1 MALSHDAPLGK
12 TTAPSPEQHQPQQ
25 HQPSQQQP
33 SQQQPPQDQH
43 RPPQVAAA
51 APAKLIAALAVAQF
65 GAYLAVLTPV
75 MVTLALRVSQIV
87 PEADRGAALGQ
98 VLSVGALL
106 AMLGNPVFGAL
117 SDRTTSRFGRR
128 RPWLVGG
135 MAAGLGGLMV
145 VALGSSVLTLL
156 LGWALAQLG
165 INAAL
170 AALTSC
176 IPDLIPQEQM
186 ARVSG
191 MVGMTTPFAII
202 GGSVLAQAFSGSMAL
217 AFLVPGVI
225 GLASVGVLA
234 AVMKDRPAR
243 AGAFEPYS
251 FREFLRSF
259 WVNPRRHPDF
269 AWNFA
274 GRFLV
279 FTGAS
284 CVTSYQVYF
293 LMDRLGYDGD
303 EVTGKVLTGT
313 LAMVLATVLGSLLGG
328 QLSDRSGRRKP
339 YVLGSSLV
347 MAVSLALIASAQS
360 FGMYVAALVVF
371 GFGEGL
377 YLSVDMA
384 LAAAVLPN
392 PEESAKDMGVL
403 NIGNALPQS
412 LVPIL
417 APVLLAIG
425 GSGGD
430 GGGDGG
436 GNYSALFLFG
446 AIAAVLGALAVQFIR
461 SVK

>member
-1 MALSHDAPLGK
+1 MALSHDASLDA
-12 TTAPSPEQHQPQQ
+12 TPSPAALAPE
-25 HQPSQQQP
+25 
-33 SQQQPPQDQH
+33 DD
-43 RPPQVAAA
+43 RPL
-51 APAKLIAALAVAQF
+51 APAKLVLTLALAQF

-87 PEADRGAALGQ
+87 PEADRGTALGQ

-128 RPWLVGG
+128 RPWLIGGMVAGFAGLLVVAVGG
-135 MAAGLGGLMV
+135 SVPVLMA
-145 VALGSSVLTLL
+145 
-156 LGWALAQLG
+156 GWALAQLG
-165 INAAL
+165 INATL
-170 AALTSC
+170 AALTAC
-176 IPDLIPQEQM
+176 IPDLIPPRQQG
-186 ARVSG
+186 RVSG
-191 MVGMTTPFAII
+191 VIGITTSLAMI
-202 GGSVLAQAFSGSMAL
+202 GGSLLANVFSSSIAL
-217 AFLVPGVI
+217 AFLVPGLI
-225 GLASVGVLA
+225 GVA
-234 AVMKDRPAR
+234 AVTCLAVVIKDRPAKP
-243 AGAFEPYS
+243 GAFAPYS
-251 FREFLRSF
+251 FKEFARSF
-259 WVNPRRHPDF
+259 WVNPVRHPDF

-293 LMDRLGYDGD
+293 LMDRLGYDD
-303 EVTGKVLTGT
+303 ETVTGKVLSGT
-313 LAMVLATVLGSLLGG
+313 LVMVVAIVAGSLLGG
-328 QLSDRSGRRKP
+328 QFSDRSGRRKP
-339 YVLGSSLV
+339 YVLGSSLL
-347 MAVSLALIASAQS
+347 MGVSLAMIASAQN
-360 FGMYVAALVVF
+360 FGMYLAALVVF

-412 LVPIL
+412 LVPIV
-417 APVLLAIG
+417 APAFLAIG
-425 GSGGD
+425 G
-430 GGGDGG
+430 G
-436 GNYSALFLFG
+436 GNYGALFLFG

>member
-1 MALSHDAPLGK
+1 MAVSHDAPLGAR
-12 TTAPSPEQHQPQQ
+12 TAPSPEPTQQ
-25 HQPSQQQP
+25 
-33 SQQQPPQDQH
+33 
-43 RPPQVAAA
+43 A
-51 APAKLIAALAVAQF
+51 APAKLVMTLAFAQF

-87 PEADRGAALGQ
+87 PEGERGAALGQ

-128 RPWLVGG
+128 RPWLMGG
-135 MAAGLGGLMV
+135 MITGLAGLGV
-145 VALGSSVLTLL
+145 VALGSNVPTLL

-176 IPDLIPQEQM
+176 IPDLIPQAQM

-191 MVGMTTPFAII
+191 LVGMTTPLAII
-202 GGSVLAQAFSGSMAL
+202 AGSALAQVFSDSMAL
-217 AFLVPGVI
+217 AFLVPGVV
-225 GLASVGVLA
+225 GLVAVGLLA
-234 AVMKDRPAR
+234 GVMKDRPAR
-243 AGAFEPYS
+243 AGAFAPYS
-251 FREFLRSF
+251 LREFLRSF
-259 WVNPRRHPDF
+259 WVDPRKHPDF

-293 LMDRLGYDGD
+293 LMDRLGYSDD
-303 EVTGKVLTGT
+303 DVTGKVFTGT
-313 LAMVLATVLGSLLGG
+313 IAMVAATVLGSVLGG

-347 MAVSLALIASAQS
+347 MAVSLAMIAGAQS
-360 FGMYVAALVVF
+360 FGMYVVALAVF

-412 LVPIL
+412 LVPIV
-417 APVLLAIG
+417 APALLAIG
-425 GSGGD
+425 GGD
-430 GGGDGG
+430 
-436 GNYSALFLFG
+436 NYGALFLFG
-446 AIAAVLGALAVQFIR
+446 AVAAVLGALAVQFIR
-461 SVK
+461 TVK

>member
-1 MALSHDAPLGK
+1 MAVTPDASLGARSPEFPSQD
-12 TTAPSPEQHQPQQ
+12 APSPEAP
-25 HQPSQQQP
+25 
-33 SQQQPPQDQH
+33 
-43 RPPQVAAA
+43 AN
-51 APAKLIAALAVAQF
+51 APAKLVAALALAQF

-87 PEADRGAALGQ
+87 PEADRGAALSQ

-128 RPWLVGG
+128 RPWLIGG
-135 MAAGLGGLMV
+135 MAAGIAGLLV
-145 VALGSSVLTLL
+145 VALGGSVLTLM

-176 IPDLIPQEQM
+176 VPDLIPPRQQ
-186 ARVSG
+186 ARVSAICG
-191 MVGMTTPFAII
+191 ITTSLSMI
-202 GGSVLAQAFSGSMAL
+202 GGSALAQAFSGSMAL

-225 GLASVGVLA
+225 GLAAVATLA

-251 FREFLRSF
+251 AKEFLRSF
-259 WVNPRRHPDF
+259 WVDPRRHPDF

-279 FTGAS
+279 YTGAA

-293 LMDRLGYDGD
+293 LMDRLGYDD
-303 EVTGKVLTGT
+303 DQVTGKVLVGT
-313 LAMVLATVLGSLLGG
+313 LVMVAATAVGSLLGG

-339 YVLGSSLV
+339 YVLGASLV
-347 MAVSLALIASAQS
+347 MAVSLAMIASAES

-371 GFGEGL
+371 GVGNGL

-384 LAAAVLPN
+384 LAAAILPN
-392 PEESAKDMGVL
+392 PDESAKDMGVL

-412 LVPIL
+412 LVPIV
-417 APVLLAIG
+417 APGLLAIG
-425 GSGGD
+425 GGS
-430 GGGDGG
+430 
-436 GNYSALFLFG
+436 GNYGALFLFG
-446 AIAAVLGALAVQFIR
+446 AVAAMLGAFAVQFIR

>member
-1 MALSHDAPLGK
+1 MALSHDAPLDA
-12 TTAPSPEQHQPQQ
+12 TTAPSPEHPRQ
-25 HQPSQQQP
+25 
-33 SQQQPPQDQH
+33 
-43 RPPQVAAA
+43 A
-51 APAKLIAALAVAQF
+51 APAKLVLALAFAQF

-87 PEADRGAALGQ
+87 PEADRGTALGQ

-135 MAAGLGGLMV
+135 MTAGLAGLMV
-145 VALGSSVLTLL
+145 VALGGNVPVLM

-176 IPDLIPQEQM
+176 IPDLIPPQQQ

-191 MVGMTTPFAII
+191 LIGITTSLSMIA
-202 GGSVLAQAFSGSMAL
+202 GSALAQAFSGSMAL
-217 AFLVPGVI
+217 AFLVPGAI
-225 GLASVGVLA
+225 GLAAVVCLA
-234 AVMKDRPAR
+234 VVIKDRPAR
-243 AGAFEPYS
+243 AGAFQPYS
-251 FREFLRSF
+251 FKEFLRSF
-259 WVNPRRHPDF
+259 WVDPRRHPDF

-293 LMDRLGYDGD
+293 LMDRLGYDD
-303 EVTGKVLTGT
+303 DTVTGKVLVGT
-313 LAMVLATVLGSLLGG
+313 LAMVVATAAGSILGG

-347 MAVSLALIASAQS
+347 MAVSLAMIASAHS
-360 FGMYVAALVVF
+360 FGAYVAALVVF
-371 GFGEGL
+371 GVGEGL

-412 LVPIL
+412 LVPIV
-417 APVLLAIG
+417 APALLAIG
-425 GSGGD
+425 G
-430 GGGDGG
+430 G
-436 GNYSALFLFG
+436 GNYGALFLFG

>member
-1 MALSHDAPLGK
+1 MALSHDAPLDA
-12 TTAPSPEQHQPQQ
+12 TTSPASVETPQQ
-25 HQPSQQQP
+25 
-33 SQQQPPQDQH
+33 
-43 RPPQVAAA
+43 A
-51 APAKLIAALAVAQF
+51 APAKLIAALALAQF

-128 RPWLVGG
+128 RPWLIGG
-135 MAAGLGGLMV
+135 MLAGLGGLAV
-145 VALGSSVLTLL
+145 VAVGTDVPTLL
-156 LGWALAQLG
+156 LGWTLAQLG
-165 INAAL
+165 INATL

-176 IPDLIPQEQM
+176 IPDLIPRHQM
-186 ARVSG
+186 GRVCG

-202 GGSVLAQAFSGSMAL
+202 AGSAMAQAFSGSMAL

-225 GLASVGVLA
+225 GLVTVGSLA

-243 AGAFEPYS
+243 AGAFQPYS

-259 WVNPRRHPDF
+259 WVDPRRHPDF

-293 LMDRLGYDGD
+293 LMDRLGYTD
-303 EVTGKVLTGT
+303 EQVTGKLFTGT
-313 LAMVLATVLGSLLGG
+313 IAMVVAIVLGSLLGG

-339 YVLGSSLV
+339 YVLGSSLI
-347 MAVSLALIASAQS
+347 MAVSLAMIATAQS
-360 FGMYVAALVVF
+360 FGMYVAAVVVF

-412 LVPIL
+412 LVPIV
-417 APVLLAIG
+417 APAFLAIG
-425 GSGGD
+425 G
-430 GGGDGG
+430 GG

>member
-1 MALSHDAPLGK
+1 MALSHDAPLGESPAP
-12 TTAPSPEQHQPQQ
+12 TAAHTAAHTVAPVTPVSPSDASPKASPQ
-25 HQPSQQQP
+25 
-33 SQQQPPQDQH
+33 
-43 RPPQVAAA
+43 
-51 APAKLIAALAVAQF
+51 LILALALAQF

-135 MAAGLGGLMV
+135 MAAGLVGLLV
-145 VALGSSVLTLL
+145 VALGGSVPVLMA
-156 LGWALAQLG
+156 GWAVAQLG
-165 INAAL
+165 INATL

-176 IPDLIPQEQM
+176 VPDLIPPQQQ

-191 MVGMTTPFAII
+191 LIGITTSLAMI
-202 GGSVLAQAFSGSMAL
+202 GGSVLAQVFSGSMAL

-225 GLASVGVLA
+225 GLAAVGCLA
-234 AVMKDRPAR
+234 VVIKDRPAR
-243 AGAFEPYS
+243 VGAFEPYS
-251 FREFLRSF
+251 LREFLRSF

-293 LMDRLGYDGD
+293 LMDRLGYDD
-303 EVTGKVLTGT
+303 TAVTGKVLVGT
-313 LAMVLATVLGSLLGG
+313 LAMVVSIAAGSLLGG

-360 FGMYVAALVVF
+360 FGTYVAALVVF

-412 LVPIL
+412 LVPIV
-417 APVLLAIG
+417 APVFLAIG
-425 GSGGD
+425 G
-430 GGGDGG
+430 G
-436 GNYSALFLFG
+436 GNYGALFLFG
-446 AIAAVLGALAVQFIR
+446 AVAAVLGALAVQFIR

>member
-1 MALSHDAPLGK
+1 MAVTPDASLGARSPELAAQD
-12 TTAPSPEQHQPQQ
+12 TPSPEAP
-25 HQPSQQQP
+25 
-33 SQQQPPQDQH
+33 
-43 RPPQVAAA
+43 ATTEN
-51 APAKLIAALAVAQF
+51 APAKLILTLAFAQF

-87 PEADRGAALGQ
+87 PEDDRGSALGQ

-128 RPWLVGG
+128 RPWLIGG
-135 MAAGLGGLMV
+135 MAVGVAGLMV
-145 VALGSSVLTLL
+145 VALGGNVPVLM

-165 INAAL
+165 INATL

-176 IPDLIPQEQM
+176 VPDLIPPQQQ

-191 MVGMTTPFAII
+191 VIGVTTSLSMI
-202 GGSVLAQAFSGSMAL
+202 GGSVLAQVFSGSMAL

-225 GLASVGVLA
+225 GLGAVALLA
-234 AVMKDRPAR
+234 VTMPDRPAR
-243 AGAFEPYS
+243 TDAFQPYS
-251 FREFLRSF
+251 VKEFARSF

-279 FTGAS
+279 FTGAA

-293 LMDRLGYDGD
+293 LMDRLGYDD
-303 EVTGKVLTGT
+303 DQVTQKVLVGT
-313 LAMVLATVLGSLLGG
+313 LVMVVTTVVGSLLGG

-339 YVLGSSLV
+339 YVLGSSLI
-347 MAVSLALIASAQS
+347 MALSLAMIASAQG
-360 FGMYVAALVVF
+360 FGMYVAALAVF
-371 GFGEGL
+371 GAGQGL

-412 LVPIL
+412 LVPMV
-417 APVLLAIG
+417 APAFLAIG
-425 GSGGD
+425 G
-430 GGGDGG
+430 G
-436 GNYSALFLFG
+436 GNYGALFLFG
-446 AIAAVLGALAVQFIR
+446 AVAAVLGALAVQFVR

>member
-1 MALSHDAPLGK
+1 MAVSHDAPLDA
-12 TTAPSPEQHQPQQ
+12 TTSPASVETPQQ
-25 HQPSQQQP
+25 
-33 SQQQPPQDQH
+33 
-43 RPPQVAAA
+43 A
-51 APAKLIAALAVAQF
+51 APAKLIAALALAQF

-135 MAAGLGGLMV
+135 MLAGLGGLAV
-145 VALGSSVLTLL
+145 VAVGTDVPTLL
-156 LGWALAQLG
+156 LGWTLAQLG
-165 INAAL
+165 INATL

-176 IPDLIPQEQM
+176 IPDLIPQRQM
-186 ARVSG
+186 GRVCG

-202 GGSVLAQAFSGSMAL
+202 AGSAMAQAFSGSMAL

-225 GLASVGVLA
+225 GLVTVGSLA

-243 AGAFEPYS
+243 AGAFQPYS
-251 FREFLRSF
+251 LREFLRSF
-259 WVNPRRHPDF
+259 WVDPRKHPDF

-293 LMDRLGYDGD
+293 LMDRLGYSD
-303 EVTGKVLTGT
+303 EQVTGKLFTGT
-313 LAMVLATVLGSLLGG
+313 VAMVVAIVLGSLLGG

-339 YVLGSSLV
+339 YVLGSSLI
-347 MAVSLALIASAQS
+347 MAVSLAMIATAQS
-360 FGMYVAALVVF
+360 FGMYVAAVVVF

-412 LVPIL
+412 LVPIV
-417 APVLLAIG
+417 APAFLAIG
-425 GSGGD
+425 T
-430 GGGDGG
+430 GG

-446 AIAAVLGALAVQFIR
+446 AIAAVLGALAVQCIR

>member
-1 MALSHDAPLGK
+1 MALGHDAPLGE
-12 TTAPSPEQHQPQQ
+12 SP
-25 HQPSQQQP
+25 
-33 SQQQPPQDQH
+33 
-43 RPPQVAAA
+43 
-51 APAKLIAALAVAQF
+51 APAAVPIVIPATPDSPVDVSPVDASPRLVLALAVAQF

-75 MVTLALRVSQIV
+75 TVTLALRVGQIV
-87 PEADRGAALGQ
+87 PAAGRGAALGQ
-98 VLSVGALL
+98 VLSVGAML

-135 MAAGLGGLMV
+135 MTAGLVGLLV
-145 VALGSSVLTLL
+145 VALGGSVPVLTA
-156 LGWALAQLG
+156 GWAVAQLG
-165 INAAL
+165 INATL

-176 IPDLIPQEQM
+176 VPDLIPPRQQ

-191 MVGMTTPFAII
+191 VIGITASLAML
-202 GGSVLAQAFSGSMAL
+202 GGSVLAQVFSGSMAT

-225 GLASVGVLA
+225 GLAAVGCLA
-234 AVMKDRPAR
+234 VVIEDRPAR

-251 FREFLRSF
+251 VREFLRSF

-293 LMDRLGYDGD
+293 LMDRLGYDD
-303 EVTGKVLTGT
+303 TAVTGKVLVGM
-313 LAMVLATVLGSLLGG
+313 LAMVVSITAGSLLGG

-347 MAVSLALIASAQS
+347 MAASLALIASAQS
-360 FGMYVAALVVF
+360 FGTYVVALVVF

-384 LAAAVLPN
+384 LAAAVLPD

-412 LVPIL
+412 LVPVV
-417 APVLLAIG
+417 APALLAIG
-425 GSGGD
+425 G
-430 GGGDGG
+430 G
-436 GNYSALFLFG
+436 GNYGALFLFG
-446 AIAAVLGALAVQFIR
+446 AVAAVLGALAVQFVR
-461 SVK
+461 SVR

>member
-1 MALSHDAPLGK
+1 MAVTPDASLGARSPELPAQA
-12 TTAPSPEQHQPQQ
+12 TPSPEAP
-25 HQPSQQQP
+25 
-33 SQQQPPQDQH
+33 
-43 RPPQVAAA
+43 ATTEN
-51 APAKLIAALAVAQF
+51 APAKLILTLAFAQF

-87 PEADRGAALGQ
+87 PEDDRGSALGQ

-128 RPWLVGG
+128 RPWLIGG
-135 MAAGLGGLMV
+135 MAVGVTGLTV
-145 VALGSSVLTLL
+145 VALGGNVLVLM

-165 INAAL
+165 INATL

-176 IPDLIPQEQM
+176 VPDLIPPQQQ

-191 MVGMTTPFAII
+191 VIGVTTSLSMI
-202 GGSVLAQAFSGSMAL
+202 GGSVLAQVFSGSMAL

-225 GLASVGVLA
+225 GLGAVALLA
-234 AVMKDRPAR
+234 VTMPDRPAR
-243 AGAFEPYS
+243 TGAFEPYS
-251 FREFLRSF
+251 VKEFARSF

-279 FTGAS
+279 FTGAA

-293 LMDRLGYDGD
+293 LMDRLGYDD
-303 EVTGKVLTGT
+303 DQVTQKVLVGT
-313 LAMVLATVLGSLLGG
+313 LVMVATTVVGSLLGG

-339 YVLGSSLV
+339 YVLGSSLI
-347 MAVSLALIASAQS
+347 MALSLAMIASAQG
-360 FGMYVAALVVF
+360 FGMYVAALAVF
-371 GFGEGL
+371 GAGQGL

-412 LVPIL
+412 LVPMV
-417 APVLLAIG
+417 APAFLAIG
-425 GSGGD
+425 G
-430 GGGDGG
+430 G
-436 GNYSALFLFG
+436 GNYGALFLFG
-446 AIAAVLGALAVQFIR
+446 AVTAVLGALAVQFVR

>member
-1 MALSHDAPLGK
+1 MAVTPDASLGARSPELPLQD
-12 TTAPSPEQHQPQQ
+12 APSPEAP
-25 HQPSQQQP
+25 
-33 SQQQPPQDQH
+33 
-43 RPPQVAAA
+43 AN
-51 APAKLIAALAVAQF
+51 APAKLVFGLGFAQF
-65 GAYLAVLTPV
+65 GVYLAILTPV

-87 PEADRGAALGQ
+87 PDGDRSAALGQ

-106 AMLGNPVFGAL
+106 AMIGNPVFGAL

-135 MAAGLGGLMV
+135 MTAGFAGLLI
-145 VALGSSVLTLL
+145 VALGTSVLTLM

-170 AALTSC
+170 SALTSC
-176 IPDLIPQEQM
+176 IPDLIPEHQR

-191 MVGMTTPFAII
+191 IVGMMMSFSMIA
-202 GGSVLAQAFSGSMAL
+202 GSALANAFSGSMAL
-217 AFLVPGVI
+217 AFLIPGTV
-225 GLASVGVLA
+225 GLVSVGYLV

-259 WVNPRRHPDF
+259 WVDPRKHPDF

-293 LMDRLGYDGD
+293 LMDRLGYSDD
-303 EVTGKVLTGT
+303 DVSGKVLVGT
-313 LAMVLATVLGSLLGG
+313 VAMVVAIVLGSLLGG

-347 MAVSLALIASAQS
+347 MALSLALLASAQS
-360 FGMYVAALVVF
+360 FGMYIVAVIVF

-392 PEESAKDMGVL
+392 PDESAKDMGVL

-412 LVPIL
+412 LVPIV
-417 APVLLAIG
+417 APGLLAIG
-425 GSGGD
+425 GGSA
-430 GGGDGG
+430 
-436 GNYSALFLFG
+436 NYGALFLFG
-446 AIAAVLGALAVQFIR
+446 AVAAMLGAFAVQFIR

>member
-1 MALSHDAPLGK
+1 MALSHDAPLGEQ
-12 TTAPSPEQHQPQQ
+12 TAHPPAAHEPDAPSSP
-25 HQPSQQQP
+25 
-33 SQQQPPQDQH
+33 
-43 RPPQVAAA
+43 
-51 APAKLIAALAVAQF
+51 APAKLVLTLALAQF
-65 GAYLAVLTPV
+65 GAYLAILTPV
-75 MVTLALRVSQIV
+75 LVTLALRVNQVV
-87 PEADRGAALGQ
+87 PEADRGSALGE
-98 VLSVGALL
+98 VLSLGALL
-106 AMLGNPVFGAL
+106 AMIGNPLFGAL

-128 RPWLVGG
+128 RPWLLGG
-135 MAAGLGGLMV
+135 MAAGFAGLVV
-145 VALGSSVLTLL
+145 VALGTAVPALM

-170 AALTSC
+170 SALTSC
-176 IPDLIPQEQM
+176 IPDLIPEQQR

-191 MVGMTTPFAII
+191 IVGMTQSLSMVA
-202 GGSVLAQAFSGSMAL
+202 GSALASAFSGSMVL

-225 GLASVGVLA
+225 GLVTAGLLA
-234 AVMKDRPAR
+234 VVMRGHDRPAR
-243 AGAFEPYS
+243 ADAFEPYS
-251 FREFLRSF
+251 VKEFLRSF

-279 FTGAS
+279 FVGFS
-284 CVTSYQVYF
+284 CITSYQVYF

-303 EVTGKVLTGT
+303 AVAGKVLVGT
-313 LAMVLATVLGSLLGG
+313 AVMVAAVVVGSLLGG

-347 MAVSLALIASAQS
+347 IALSLAVIASAHS
-360 FGMYVAALVVF
+360 FGVFLAGMAVF

-377 YLSVDMA
+377 YMSVDMA

-412 LVPIL
+412 LVPII
-417 APVLLAIG
+417 APSLLAVG
-425 GSGGD
+425 
-430 GGGDGG
+430 GG
-436 GNYSALFLFG
+436 GNYGALFLFG
-446 AIAAVLGALAVQFIR
+446 AVAAVLGALAVQFIR

>member
-1 MALSHDAPLGK
+1 MALSHDAPLDA
-12 TTAPSPEQHQPQQ
+12 TTSPTSAESPL
-25 HQPSQQQP
+25 
-33 SQQQPPQDQH
+33 
-43 RPPQVAAA
+43 RP

-65 GAYLAVLTPV
+65 GVYLAVLTPV

-87 PEADRGAALGQ
+87 PEDGRGTALGQ

-117 SDRTTSRFGRR
+117 SDRTTGRFGRR
-128 RPWLVGG
+128 RPWLIGG
-135 MAAGLGGLMV
+135 MLAGLGGLAV
-145 VALGSSVLTLL
+145 VALGTNVPTLL

-165 INAAL
+165 INATL

-176 IPDLIPQEQM
+176 IPDLIPQHQM

-191 MVGMTTPFAII
+191 LVGITVPVAMIA
-202 GGSVLAQAFSGSMAL
+202 GSALAQAFSGSMAL

-225 GLASVGVLA
+225 GVASAGVLA

-243 AGAFEPYS
+243 PGAFGPYTL
-251 FREFLRSF
+251 REFARSF

-293 LMDRLGYDGD
+293 LMDRLGYTDD
-303 EVTGKVLTGT
+303 TVTAKVLTGT
-313 LAMVLATVLGSLLGG
+313 LAMVGATVVGSLLGG
-328 QLSDRSGRRKP
+328 QLSDRTGRRKP
-339 YVLGSSLV
+339 YVLGSSLI
-347 MAVSLALIASAQS
+347 MAVSLAMIATTHT
-360 FGMYVAALVVF
+360 FGMYVAALLVF
-371 GFGEGL
+371 GLGEGL

-384 LAAAVLPN
+384 LAAAVLPD

-412 LVPIL
+412 LVPIV
-417 APVLLAIG
+417 APAFLAIG
-425 GSGGD
+425 G
-430 GGGDGG
+430 G
-436 GNYSALFLFG
+436 GNYGALFLFG
-446 AIAAVLGALAVQFIR
+446 AVAAVLGALAVQFIR

>member
-1 MALSHDAPLGK
+1 MALSHDAPLDE
-12 TTAPSPEQHQPQQ
+12 TTSPSSAGNPE
-25 HQPSQQQP
+25 PS
-33 SQQQPPQDQH
+33 
-43 RPPQVAAA
+43 
-51 APAKLIAALAVAQF
+51 APAKLVLGLVLGQF

-75 MVTLALRVSQIV
+75 MVTLALRVAQIV

-117 SDRTTSRFGRR
+117 SDRTTSRYGRR

-135 MAAGLGGLMV
+135 MVAGFAGLLV
-145 VALGSSVLTLL
+145 VALGTDVPTLMA
-156 LGWALAQLG
+156 GWALAQLG
-165 INAAL
+165 INASL
-170 AALTSC
+170 AALTAT
-176 IPDLIPQEQM
+176 IPDLVPPHQQ

-191 MVGMTTPFAII
+191 LVGSTVSLSMI
-202 GGSVLAQAFSGSMAL
+202 GGSALAQLFSGSMAL
-217 AFLVPGVI
+217 AFLVPGAI
-225 GLASVGVLA
+225 GIALVGYLAT
-234 AVMKDRPAR
+234 VMKDRPAR

-251 FREFLRSF
+251 VREFLRSF
-259 WVNPRRHPDF
+259 WVSPRRHPDF

-293 LMDRLGYDGD
+293 LMDRLGYSDSQ
-303 EVTGKVLTGT
+303 VTGKVLVGT
-313 LAMVLATVLGSLLGG
+313 LAMVASTVVGSLVGG
-328 QLSDRSGRRKP
+328 LLSDRSGRRKP

-347 MAVSLALIASAQS
+347 MAVSLALIASAQT
-360 FGMYVAALVVF
+360 FGMYVLALVVF
-371 GFGEGL
+371 GLGEGL

-392 PEESAKDMGVL
+392 PDESAKDMGVL

-417 APVLLAIG
+417 APALLAIG
-425 GSGGD
+425 G
-430 GGGDGG
+430 G
-436 GNYSALFLFG
+436 GNYGALFLFG
-446 AIAAVLGALAVQFIR
+446 AIAAVLGALAVQFVR

>member
-1 MALSHDAPLGK
+1 MAVSHDAPLDA
-12 TTAPSPEQHQPQQ
+12 TTSPASVETPQQ
-25 HQPSQQQP
+25 
-33 SQQQPPQDQH
+33 
-43 RPPQVAAA
+43 A
-51 APAKLIAALAVAQF
+51 APAKLIAALALAQF

-87 PEADRGAALGQ
+87 PEADRGTALGQ

-135 MAAGLGGLMV
+135 MLAGLGGLAV
-145 VALGSSVLTLL
+145 VAVGTDVPTLL
-156 LGWALAQLG
+156 LGWTLAQLG
-165 INAAL
+165 INATL

-176 IPDLIPQEQM
+176 IPDLIPQRQM
-186 ARVSG
+186 GRVCG

-202 GGSVLAQAFSGSMAL
+202 AGSAMARAFSGSMAL

-225 GLASVGVLA
+225 GLVTVGSLA

-243 AGAFEPYS
+243 AGAFAPYS

-259 WVNPRRHPDF
+259 WVDPRRHPDF

-293 LMDRLGYDGD
+293 LMDRLGYSD
-303 EVTGKVLTGT
+303 EQVTGKLFTGT
-313 LAMVLATVLGSLLGG
+313 VAMVVAIVLGSLLGG

-339 YVLGSSLV
+339 YVLGSSLI
-347 MAVSLALIASAQS
+347 MAVSLAMIATAQS
-360 FGMYVAALVVF
+360 FAMYVAAVVVF

-412 LVPIL
+412 LVPIV
-417 APVLLAIG
+417 APAFLAIG
-425 GSGGD
+425 A
-430 GGGDGG
+430 GG

-446 AIAAVLGALAVQFIR
+446 AIASVLGALAVQFIR

>member
-1 MALSHDAPLGK
+1 MAVTPDASLGARSPEFPSQD
-12 TTAPSPEQHQPQQ
+12 APSPEAPTN
-25 HQPSQQQP
+25 
-33 SQQQPPQDQH
+33 
-43 RPPQVAAA
+43 
-51 APAKLIAALAVAQF
+51 APAKLVAGLALAQF

-128 RPWLVGG
+128 RPWLIGG
-135 MAAGLGGLMV
+135 MAAGIAGLLV
-145 VALGSSVLTLL
+145 VALGSSVLTLM

-176 IPDLIPQEQM
+176 VPDLIPPHQQ
-186 ARVSG
+186 ARVS
-191 MVGMTTPFAII
+191 AICGICTSLSMI
-202 GGSVLAQAFSGSMAL
+202 GGSALAQVFSGSMAL

-225 GLASVGVLA
+225 GLAAVATLA

-251 FREFLRSF
+251 VKEFLRSF

-279 FTGAS
+279 YTGAA

-293 LMDRLGYDGD
+293 LMDRLGYDD
-303 EVTGKVLTGT
+303 DQVTGKVLVGT
-313 LAMVLATVLGSLLGG
+313 LVMVTATAVGSLLGG
-328 QLSDRSGRRKP
+328 QLSDRSGRRRP
-339 YVLGSSLV
+339 YVLGASLV
-347 MAVSLALIASAQS
+347 MAVSLAMIASAES

-371 GFGEGL
+371 GVGNGL

-392 PEESAKDMGVL
+392 PDESAKDMGVL

-412 LVPIL
+412 LVPIV
-417 APVLLAIG
+417 APGLLAIG
-425 GSGGD
+425 GGS
-430 GGGDGG
+430 
-436 GNYSALFLFG
+436 GNYGALFLFG
-446 AIAAVLGALAVQFIR
+446 AVAAMLGAFAVQFIR

>member
-1 MALSHDAPLGK
+1 MTMSHDAPLGA
-12 TTAPSPEQHQPQQ
+12 TP
-25 HQPSQQQP
+25 
-33 SQQQPPQDQH
+33 
-43 RPPQVAAA
+43 
-51 APAKLIAALAVAQF
+51 APADGPSVSPADPSAARPGDDETPAPARLVLALALAQF
-65 GAYLAVLTPV
+65 GAYVAVLTPV

-87 PEADRGAALGQ
+87 PEADRGTALGQ
-98 VLSVGALL
+98 VLSLGALL

-135 MAAGLGGLMV
+135 MAAGLVGLTI
-145 VALGSSVLTLL
+145 VAAGSSVPLL
-156 LGWALAQLG
+156 MLGWAVAQLG
-165 INAAL
+165 INACL

-176 IPDLIPQEQM
+176 VPDLIPPRQQ

-191 MVGMTTPFAII
+191 VIGLTISLAMVAGT
-202 GGSVLAQAFSGSMAL
+202 VLAQVFSDSLAL
-217 AFLVPGVI
+217 AFLVPGAI
-225 GLASVGVLA
+225 GLVTVVLL
-234 AVMKDRPAR
+234 AVTIKDRPAR
-243 AGAFEPYS
+243 PGAFAPYTV
-251 FREFLRSF
+251 RTFLRSF

-293 LMDRLGYDGD
+293 LMDRLGYDAD
-303 EVTGKVLTGT
+303 AVTDKVLVGT
-313 LAMVLATVLGSLLGG
+313 VVMVAATIVGSLLGG

-347 MAVSLALIASAQS
+347 MGISLALLATAQSFTLYAVSLA
-360 FGMYVAALVVF
+360 VF
-371 GFGEGL
+371 GFGQGL
-377 YLSVDMA
+377 YLAVDMA

-412 LVPIL
+412 LVPIV
-417 APVLLAIG
+417 APAFLAIG
-425 GSGGD
+425 G
-430 GGGDGG
+430 G
-436 GNYSALFLFG
+436 GNYGALFLFG
-446 AIAAVLGALAVQFIR
+446 GIAAALGAGAVQLVR

>member
-1 MALSHDAPLGK
+1 MAVSHDAPLGE
-12 TTAPSPEQHQPQQ
+12 TTAPSPELPQQ
-25 HQPSQQQP
+25 
-33 SQQQPPQDQH
+33 
-43 RPPQVAAA
+43 A
-51 APAKLIAALAVAQF
+51 APAKLVLTLAFAQF

-87 PEADRGAALGQ
+87 PEGERGTALGQ

-128 RPWLVGG
+128 RPWLLGG
-135 MAAGLGGLMV
+135 MLAGLAGLAVVAAGSNV
-145 VALGSSVLTLL
+145 PTLL

-176 IPDLIPQEQM
+176 IPDLIPQAQM

-191 MVGMTTPFAII
+191 MVGVATPFAMIA
-202 GGSVLAQAFSGSMAL
+202 GSALAQVFSDSIAL
-217 AFLVPGVI
+217 AFLVPGAI
-225 GLASVGVLA
+225 GVVAVGSLA

-243 AGAFEPYS
+243 PGAFQPYS

-259 WVNPRRHPDF
+259 WVNPRKHPDF

-279 FTGAS
+279 FTAAS

-293 LMDRLGYDGD
+293 LMDRLGYSEDD
-303 EVTGKVLTGT
+303 VTAKVFTGT
-313 LAMVLATVLGSLLGG
+313 LAMVVAIVLGSVLGG

-339 YVLGSSLV
+339 YVLGSSLI
-347 MAVSLALIASAQS
+347 MAVSLAMIASAQS

-412 LVPIL
+412 LVPIA
-417 APVLLAIG
+417 APALLAIG
-425 GSGGD
+425 G
-430 GGGDGG
+430 G
-436 GNYSALFLFG
+436 GNYGALFLFG
-446 AIAAVLGALAVQFIR
+446 AVAAVLGALAVQFIR
-461 SVK
+461 TVK